1 MTVAAG
7 ALAPWFDPIAAD
19 FLAVRDDAEHGRW
32 ECAIGR
38 LNRIAEQRALRNANA
53 RPIVFAAPD
62 AAAGAPYEQHIWRSG
77 EVPTRRGERG
87 GWHDLFNALVWLAFP
102 AVKAQLNRLQ
112 AETIAAHG
120 VGPSRGELRDAATLF
135 DESGAIVVTRD
146 AELGVAL
153 REMRWRDLF
162 VAARTRFAADVRVI
176 VFGHALL
183 DKLRAP
189 YKAACAQAWLIDW
202 QAHDALPQAHELDA
216 FLAGQLHAG
225 ALRTPAFAPLPVLGV
240 PGWWTAN
247 EDAAFYDD
255 AVVFRPARGGVSE
268 KSEGRWTS

>member
-1 MTVAAG
+1 MAG
-7 ALAPWFDPIAAD
+7 ASDALAPWFDPVAAD
-19 FLAVRDDAEHGRW
+19 FLAVRDDVRNGRW
-32 ECAIGR
+32 ERAIDR
-38 LNRIAEQRALRNANA
+38 LNRIAEQRALRNANG
-53 RPIVFAAPD
+53 RPVVFAAAD

-77 EVPTRRGERG
+77 EVPTRRGEQG

-112 AETIAAHG
+112 AEAIVAHG
-120 VGPSRGELRDAATLF
+120 VGPIRGGLRDAATLF
-135 DESGAIVVTRD
+135 DESGAIVVARD
-146 AELGVAL
+146 AALGVAL

-162 VAARTRFAADVRVI
+162 VAARTRFCADVRVI

-202 QAHDALPQAHELDA
+202 PACDALPQRCELDA
-216 FLAGQLHAG
+216 FLAGQLHAST
-225 ALRTPAFAPLPVLGV
+225 LRTAAFAPLPVLGV
-240 PGWWTAN
+240 PGWWAAN
-247 EDAAFYDD
+247 EVAAFYDD

-268 KSEGRWTS
+268 NSEGKWTS